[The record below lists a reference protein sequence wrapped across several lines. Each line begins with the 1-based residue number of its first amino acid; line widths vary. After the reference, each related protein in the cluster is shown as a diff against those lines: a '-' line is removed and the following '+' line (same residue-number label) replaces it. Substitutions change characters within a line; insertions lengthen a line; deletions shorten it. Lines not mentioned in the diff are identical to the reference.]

1 MKIKKKLKYIRITRT
16 VLIFGALALGVLS
29 YVFSSNRAYSCREV
43 SEKKIKQ
50 GEFELITK
58 ENLADDGFYKHTY
71 IIQYTLYK
79 GELPANDTIREE
91 LLKKTKWPVWTADQ
105 IKKQYECNNDDFLL
119 TRLRKAN
126 QCLIAAFIFLFVALQ
141 LCFTKE
147 KLEYNRYRK

>member
-1 MKIKKKLKYIRITRT
+1 MKIKKKLKFIRIART

-43 SEKKIKQ
+43 SERKVKQ
-50 GEFELITK
+50 GDFELITK
-58 ENLADDGFYKHTY
+58 ENLADDGFYKYTY
-71 IIQYTLYK
+71 TIQYILYQ
-79 GELPANDTIREE
+79 GNLPANDTVREE
-91 LLKKTKWPVWTADQ
+91 LLKKTKWPVWTAVE
-105 IKKQYECNNDDFLL
+105 INRQYESNNNNFLL